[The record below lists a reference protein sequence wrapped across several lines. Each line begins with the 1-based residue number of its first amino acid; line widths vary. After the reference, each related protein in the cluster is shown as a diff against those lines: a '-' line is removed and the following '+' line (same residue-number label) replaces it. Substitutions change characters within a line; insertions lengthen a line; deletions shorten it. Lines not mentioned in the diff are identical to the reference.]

1 MPFSTCPGQWLP
13 SSLGKAF
20 QVMNLP
26 ESCWKLSFAIGV
38 VEAIHSFWG
47 DSVCCF
53 RARSIGLL
61 AKTMKQEEIR
71 SSLSTMDS
79 WVKTGCSCE
88 WIPPIFVEP
97 FRSDC
102 WPTRNSAP
110 TQASCLQSG
119 LLVLSKRPKSVRSW
133 AGTEKLRTAGK
144 AFLLEGHPL
153 NKTLCAERH
162 FSKSECFSVQWR
174 MPLEEI
180 LTVSAMREILWT
192 LCKIIWSYACCRW
205 WSSSLGIFIMRSG
218 RGGAG
223 HSFQKWSHF
232 PMLQFISHQSSK
244 MVCRILTFTGHH
256 RECLFLLVGFWLH
269 SRVTGSWV
277 PHRKLE
283 TSYSWRQIVRFITAT
298 VSDVSWLLANYHG

>member
-88 WIPPIFVEP
+88 WIPPNLVEP

-153 NKTLCAERH
+153 NKTLCAERP
-162 FSKSECFSVQWR
+162 SPNQNVSVYNEGCLWRKSWQFQQCERYSGLYTKLSDQMHAAGDEAVA
-174 MPLEEI
+174 L
-180 LTVSAMREILWT
+180 V
-192 LCKIIWSYACCRW
+192 
-205 WSSSLGIFIMRSG
+205 SSSCAQGGVEQAIAFPNDQILPCCSSFRIRAPKCFAEFSPSQGIIES
-218 RGGAG
+218 AC
-223 HSFQKWSHF
+223 S
-232 PMLQFISHQSSK
+232 
-244 MVCRILTFTGHH
+244 
-256 RECLFLLVGFWLH
+256 
-269 SRVTGSWV
+269 
-277 PHRKLE
+277 
-283 TSYSWRQIVRFITAT
+283 
-298 VSDVSWLLANYHG
+298 SWLDSGCTPGSLGVEYLSEN

>member
-26 ESCWKLSFAIGV
+26 ESCWKLSFAIRV
-38 VEAIHSFWG
+38 VEASHSFWG

-71 SSLSTMDS
+71 SSLSTMDF

-153 NKTLCAERH
+153 NKTLCAERP
-162 FSKSECFSVQWR
+162 SPNQNVSVYNEGCLWRKSWQFQQCERYSG
-174 MPLEEI
+174 LYTK
-180 LTVSAMREILWT
+180 LD
-192 LCKIIWSYACCRW
+192 ACCRW

-223 HSFQKWSHF
+223 HSFPKWSDLA
-232 PMLQFISHQSSK
+232 MLQFISHQSSK
-244 MVCRILTFTGHH
+244 MFCRILTFTGHH

-277 PHRKLE
+277 PQRKLE
-283 TSYSWRQIVRFITAT
+283 TSYTP
-298 VSDVSWLLANYHG
+298 GGE